1 MRRDI
6 PPFLRACAAALA
18 EARSLFQALGVFLF
32 FQSESEDAKLN
43 GGARNKTT
51 TTRSIVPQK
60 MATLS
65 LALFALALAN
75 DAALPRTVARGRVP
89 GHKDVTPEGAPAKGD
104 TVINYLTSEVSALA
118 PHKPII

>member
-1 MRRDI
+1 MRS
-6 PPFLRACAAALA
+6 F
-18 EARSLFQALGVFLF
+18 VLF
-32 FQSESEDAKLN
+32 FQSESE
-43 GGARNKTT
+43 GANNKTRPERT
-51 TTRSIVPQK
+51 LDPNGTISHCAA

-118 PHKPII
+118 SSSFAHTNPLFEVCHC

>member
-1 MRRDI
+1 
-6 PPFLRACAAALA
+6 
-18 EARSLFQALGVFLF
+18 
-32 FQSESEDAKLN
+32 
-43 GGARNKTT
+43 
-51 TTRSIVPQK
+51 

-118 PHKPII
+118 SSFAHTNPLFEVCHC